1 MGATI
6 DERVV
11 EMRFDNKQF
20 EANAGQ
26 SLSTLQKLKE
36 ALNFSSSKNAL
47 SGLDK
52 AAKAT
57 SLDGLQAG
65 VDALTKRFSTMGII
79 GMRVVENLTDS
90 VMHKLGGA
98 ISAVTS
104 QIKSG
109 GLRRAMNLEQA
120 HFQLQSIIGDEERVQ
135 EVMSAANKSVDG
147 TAYSFDVA
155 AKAASQFYA
164 SGVTDMNS
172 MDEALRGLVGTTA
185 TFSADYGQ
193 MSMIWTQV
201 AGQGRLMGDQLL
213 QLSTRGANAA
223 VEIAKFVNGV
233 NDGSIEVSDSVRNAV
248 RAISKSTN
256 NTEADIRD
264 FVSKGKV
271 NFDVFAAAM
280 NHAFGDSAQKA
291 NETFTGALSNIKSA
305 LARIGAGFVSPL
317 IAQNSE
323 IVRMFNSVRLKIND
337 VKSALVFD
345 EQIGNVNALS
355 KQVTDFVLNMAGWTA
370 DFIDNLDLTKPLEAF
385 YYGVESV
392 KNVLKGLWTIISPI
406 GRAIRYYLF
415 EGFTGQTLVDFAK
428 KLKDVTSGFKLVG
441 KDANNFRATMNGI
454 FSLIRLV
461 GEAVVKLIGLFIPL
475 GEPITSLG
483 SGILQLTGFIGK
495 NLSQFSRWVRTS
507 KGVKKAYD
515 TVRDGIQGAM
525 STVSG
530 FIKKVSEAEIIETI
544 LEGIG
549 SGLNYIWE
557 KTSPVI
563 IKINDLLVELR
574 DHIIEMVPAYAEKKW
589 NEFLDFLKKL
599 KGMLPKVDFEPIT
612 KGFNSFKDKIKEF
625 FSIVMDSEGI
635 DEFTSNMKDFFSEMR
650 DGFQDNTLFTKIKD
664 FFALFTFDNI
674 IDGFEK
680 LKKTVGG
687 VIDWFK
693 TNVLPAFDDV
703 SAGGLVAVAGGVAII
718 YTLVKAVKPLADVI
732 KGIKDLPTKVL
743 GPIKDV
749 LLEYQRN
756 LKASEFFKIA
766 AAISLLATT
775 LILLSFAD
783 WKRVLAAA
791 AILSLISAA
800 FLYGTAKL
808 LEAAKKGKSG
818 MDAVYQLSKGLSK
831 SISNLGKAVKWKA
844 ISGALKSFG
853 IAIAAITGSI
863 IVLALMYK
871 KDSGSVNSALLVVG
885 SVVAVLMGVIAIFS
899 KFGDKMKQGV
909 RNFQDASS
917 GILSLSLAVGVA
929 VLALGTIF
937 KMDIPNDWGARLA
950 LLGGIFVAIGAL
962 ALIVGGASKV
972 AGGGKLKATGTIL
985 ALSVMLMA
993 SVKALQTIFSMD
1005 LPKDYK
1011 TKMTMLMSMF
1021 GALELLLIA
1030 IGGATRIAGGQ
1041 MKATGTI
1048 LSMCLFIASAVG
1060 ALMLLSLIPGEKL
1073 ISGAIAIGIVL
1084 STLAVS
1090 LAGAGKVV
1098 DKSAGSSIL
1107 AMAITIGSIT
1117 LALGVLSMV
1126 SWEKLLK
1133 AAGSLGAV
1141 LFILSKDLNA
1151 AANAS
1156 KKGSWA
1162 AITVMTGA
1170 LLVIAGSLVILASQ
1184 PWENM
1189 LASGA
1194 AMSAVLLMFEETIK
1208 RVSKSSGLKKEKIG
1222 AFLLATTSM
1231 IPIALSLA
1239 VLANQPWQGMLAS
1252 GVAMGAVLLAFAVTM
1267 KTISALRGI
1276 NNGKIASFI
1285 LATVALLPIAA
1296 SLKILAGE
1304 SWSSILPG
1312 MVSLNATA
1320 LVLTG
1325 LLYLLSKS
1333 PVSVIGALA
1342 LVAGAIALLPIAAS
1356 LKILAGESWSSIL
1369 PGMVSLN
1376 ATALVLAGLLVL
1388 LGTMPISVVG
1398 AIALAAGAVAL
1409 IPIAGAMKIL
1419 SGLSWKDVATGLVTL
1434 AGALAII
1441 GVAGVV
1447 IGPISPLL
1455 LALSAALIAF
1465 GAAIAVV
1472 GVGLVT
1478 FTASLLVSL
1487 NLLGQMMDTLN
1498 AGVSAFIGIGRNVM
1512 AGFGGGLLS
1521 GVKGVLSI
1529 VSGIG
1534 KSVIST
1540 VAGVL
1545 GIHSPSVVMKA
1556 LGINTDEGFALGIES
1571 GEGTINNSITK
1582 VFGGITDKI
1591 NLSALTGKGEEG
1603 SENFAA
1609 GLLNGEGD
1617 ISSVLSLLMGDA
1629 NSNLDLTSFFGTGEE
1644 GVGQLMLGLS
1654 SGSGDM
1660 SSMFG
1665 SMLGDANSSVDLT
1678 SFFNTGQEGGTNFL
1692 SGFQNGTSAG
1702 AVGPM
1707 AADIVSRLNAALTAS
1722 INVKDFG
1729 SLGRSVMTA
1738 ITNSIKNSSGGIN
1751 SQIRTVFRTGGAAGT
1766 SAWITA
1772 ITSSYPKVTATG
1784 KEFANRMLSAIRAM
1798 LPTFTNMG
1806 KQAANN
1812 FLNGLRSTSSSASSA
1827 ARAIANAALNG
1838 MRGVN
1843 FTSAGV
1849 DAAQGFINGIR
1860 SKQSSA
1866 ASAGSAI
1873 GNAAYNAARKA
1884 LAEKSPSKKMY
1895 EVGDY
1900 AGVGFVNG
1908 LLPYVKKASMAGEN
1922 VGNASVKAL
1931 GVAVSAM
1938 SDIIDE
1944 NFDTSPVIRPIVD
1957 LNGVEKSAQE
1967 LNALFN
1973 ETIAMQAQS
1982 AQWTSSAVANA
1993 KKSTIN
1999 QAGANGYGKNEYHYS
2014 MYQTNNSPKALSRI
2028 DIYRDTTNLFTQFRE
2043 AVEQK

>member
-1 MGATI
+1 MSTPI
-6 DERVV
+6 EERVV

-57 SLDGLQAG
+57 SLDGIQAG

-135 EVMSAANKSVDG
+135 EVMNSANKSVDG

-233 NDGSIEVSDSVRNAV
+233 NNGSIEVSDSVRNAV
-248 RAISKSTN
+248 RSISKSTN

-392 KNVLKGLWTIISPI
+392 KNVLKGLWTILSPI
-406 GRAIRYYLF
+406 GKAIRYYLF

-441 KDANNFRATMNGI
+441 RDANNFRATMNGI
-454 FSLIRLV
+454 FSIVRLV
-461 GEAVVKLIGLFIPL
+461 GESVVKLIGLFIPL
-475 GEPITSLG
+475 GEPVASLG

-515 TVRDGIQGAM
+515 TVRDGIQGVM
-525 STVSG
+525 STVSN
-530 FIKKVSEAEIIETI
+530 FINKVSEAEIIETV
-544 LEGIG
+544 LDGIG

-563 IKINDLLVELR
+563 IKINALLVELR
-574 DHIIEMVPAYAEKKW
+574 DRIIEMVPAYAEKKW

-599 KGMLPKVDFEPIT
+599 KGMLPKVNFEPIT
-612 KGFNSFKDKIKEF
+612 KAFNVFKDKINEF
-625 FSIVMDSEGI
+625 FSIIMDSEGI

-650 DGFQDNTLFTKIKD
+650 EGFQDNTLFTKIKD

-674 IDGFEK
+674 VDGIEK

-687 VIDWFK
+687 VINWFK

-718 YTLVKAVKPLADVI
+718 YTLVKAVKPLADII

-743 GPIKDV
+743 EPIKDV

-756 LKASEFFKIA
+756 LKASEFLKIA

-791 AILSLISAA
+791 LVLSAISAA

-808 LEAAKKGKSG
+808 LEASKKGKSG
-818 MDAVYQLSKGLSK
+818 MDAVYQLSKGLSE

-853 IAIAAITGSI
+853 IAIAAISGSI
-863 IVLALMYK
+863 IALALMYK
-871 KDSGSVNSALLVVG
+871 KDSGSVNSAILVVG
-885 SVVAVLMGVIAIFS
+885 SVVAAIMGIIAIFS
-899 KFGDKMKQGV
+899 AFGDKMKKGV
-909 RNFQDASS
+909 RNFKDASS

-929 VLALGTIF
+929 VLALGAIF

-950 LLGGIFVAIGAL
+950 LLGGIFVAVGTL
-962 ALIVGGASKV
+962 ALIVGGASKL

-993 SVKALQTIFSMD
+993 SVKALQMIFSMN
-1005 LPKDYK
+1005 LPDDYS
-1011 TKMTMLMSMF
+1011 TRMTMLMSMF

-1041 MKATGTI
+1041 LKATGTI

-1073 ISGAIAIGIVL
+1073 IAGSAAIGIVL
-1084 STLAVS
+1084 STLAIALV
-1090 LAGAGKVV
+1090 GAGKVV
-1098 DKSAGSSIL
+1098 DESAGSSIL

-1239 VLANQPWQGMLAS
+1239 ILANQPWQGMLAS
-1252 GVAMGAVLLAFAVTM
+1252 GAAMGAVLLAFAVTM

-1304 SWSSILPG
+1304 SWG
-1312 MVSLNATA
+1312 
-1320 LVLTG
+1320 
-1325 LLYLLSKS
+1325 
-1333 PVSVIGALA
+1333 
-1342 LVAGAIALLPIAAS
+1342 
-1356 LKILAGESWSSIL
+1356 SIL

-1376 ATALVLAGLLVL
+1376 ATALVLAALLVL
-1388 LGTMPISVVG
+1388 LGSMPISVVG

-1419 SGLSWKDVATGLVTL
+1419 SGLSWGDVATGLVTL

-1472 GVGLVT
+1472 GIGLVT

-1487 NLLGQMMDTLN
+1487 NLLKQLMDTLS
-1498 AGVSAFIGIGRNVM
+1498 AGVSAFIEIGRNVM

-1603 SENFAA
+1603 SENFAI

-1617 ISSVLSLLMGDA
+1617 ISSVLSSLMGDA
-1629 NSNLDLTSFFGTGEE
+1629 NSDLDLTSFFGTGEE
-1644 GVGQLMLGLS
+1644 GSNQLMKGLM

-1665 SMLGDANSSVDLT
+1665 SMLGDANSSIDLT
-1678 SFFNTGQEGGTNFL
+1678 SFYNTGQESGTNFL
-1692 SGFQNGTSAG
+1692 SGFQNGTSATE
-1702 AVGPM
+1702 VGSV
-1707 AADIVSRLNAALTAS
+1707 ASDIINRLNLALRAS
-1722 INVKDFG
+1722 MNVKDFSSIGRNLINAISTSIKSSSG
-1729 SLGRSVMTA
+1729 SLNAQTKALFLNSGNSATNGWKTA
-1738 ITNSIKNSSGGIN
+1738 IIN
-1751 SQIRTVFRTGGAAGT
+1751 S
-1766 SAWITA
+1766 
-1772 ITSSYPKVTATG
+1772 YPQVSNSG
-1784 KEFANRMLSAIRAM
+1784 KEFANRMINAIKTL
-1798 LPTFTNMG
+1798 LPTFTTMG
-1806 KQAANN
+1806 KQAATN
-1812 FLNGLRSTSSSASSA
+1812 FLNGLKSASGSASSA
-1827 ARAIANAALNG
+1827 ARTIANAALNG
-1838 MRGVN
+1838 MRGIN

-1900 AGVGFVNG
+1900 AGIGFVNG
-1908 LLPYVKKASMAGEN
+1908 LLPYVKKATTAGEN
-1922 VGNASVKAL
+1922 VGNASVNAL
-1931 GVAVSAM
+1931 GSAVSAM

-1993 KKSTIN
+1993 KKSTMN
-1999 QAGANGYGKNEYHYS
+1999 QAGANGYGKNEYNYN

-2043 AVEQK
+2043 AVEQKR